1 MDPIQ
6 ALIQFLEGLSHDP
19 VAYSVVFYLYSVAAT
34 VFLPIPVEVGLF
46 FSPETS
52 IVTKALVLGAGK
64 ATGSVLVFMLG
75 DKLGTRFDRVSSKHW
90 VYRKTLDLLRRF
102 VARTR
107 YLGLYIILSI
117 PLMVDTVPI
126 YVFALFN
133 EEGVMNVRYF
143 AITNFFAG
151 ITRAAIVYGIA
162 LAFNI
167 RLI

>member
-1 MDPIQ
+1 VDPIQ
-6 ALIQFLEGLSHDP
+6 ALIQFLEGLSQDP
-19 VAYSVVFYLYSVAAT
+19 VAYSIVFYLYSVAAT

-52 IVTKALVLGAGK
+52 IVIKALVLGAGK
-64 ATGSVLVFMLG
+64 ATGSVLVF
-75 DKLGTRFDRVSSKHW
+75 KLGGKLENVFDSAAFRHRYFQKI
-90 VYRKTLDLLRRF
+90 LELMRRF

-107 YLGLYIILSI
+107 YVGLYIILSI

-126 YVFALFN
+126 YVFAFFN
-133 EEGVMNVRYF
+133 KKGVMDMRHF